1 MRQQLEAVERITKK
15 KPKELLDLIALPET
29 MREYWQWFLD
39 LNATRPQGMGGIS
52 SIQYLEM
59 TAYFNLNSIEVEPQ
73 EVQIIKMLD
82 SVAIAAS
89 REQEEKNK
97 TKNKT

>member
-1 MRQQLEAVERITKK
+1 M
-15 KPKELLDLIALPET
+15 IALPET

-39 LNATRPQGMGGIS
+39 LNATRPQGMGGVS

-97 TKNKT
+97 KKT

>member
-1 MRQQLEAVERITKK
+1 MIV
-15 KPKELLDLIALPET
+15 LPET

-97 TKNKT
+97 KKT

>member
-15 KPKELLDLIALPET
+15 KPKELIDLIALPET

-39 LNATRPQGMGGIS
+39 LNATRPQGMGGVS

-97 TKNKT
+97 KKT

>member
-1 MRQQLEAVERITKK
+1 M
-15 KPKELLDLIALPET
+15 IALPET

-39 LNATRPQGMGGIS
+39 LNATRPQGMGGVS

-97 TKNKT
+97 KET

>member
-1 MRQQLEAVERITKK
+1 MIV
-15 KPKELLDLIALPET
+15 LPET

-39 LNATRPQGMGGIS
+39 LNATRPQGMGGVS

-97 TKNKT
+97 KKT

>member
-1 MRQQLEAVERITKK
+1 
-15 KPKELLDLIALPET
+15 

-97 TKNKT
+97 NKKKT

>member
-15 KPKELLDLIALPET
+15 KPKELLDLTALPET

-39 LNATRPQGMGGIS
+39 LNATRPQGMGGVS

-82 SVAIAAS
+82 SGAIAAS

-97 TKNKT
+97 KK

>member
-1 MRQQLEAVERITKK
+1 
-15 KPKELLDLIALPET
+15 

-39 LNATRPQGMGGIS
+39 LNATRPSSMGGIS

-59 TAYFNLNSIEVEPQ
+59 TAYFNLNAIEVEPQ

-82 SVAIAAS
+82 SVAIAAA

-97 TKNKT
+97 KKT

>member
-1 MRQQLEAVERITKK
+1 
-15 KPKELLDLIALPET
+15 

-39 LNATRPQGMGGIS
+39 LNNTRPSSMGGIS

-59 TAYFNLNSIEVEPQ
+59 MAYFTLNDICAEPQ

-82 SVAIAAS
+82 GVAISAS
-89 REQEEKNK
+89 REQDEQNKNK
-97 TKNKT
+97 KNNK

>member
-1 MRQQLEAVERITKK
+1 M
-15 KPKELLDLIALPET
+15 IALPET

-39 LNATRPQGMGGIS
+39 LNATRPQGMGGVS

-97 TKNKT
+97 KK

>member
-39 LNATRPQGMGGIS
+39 LNATRPQGMGGVS

-97 TKNKT
+97 KKT

>member
-1 MRQQLEAVERITKK
+1 M
-15 KPKELLDLIALPET
+15 IALPET

-39 LNATRPQGMGGIS
+39 LNATRLQGMGGVS

-97 TKNKT
+97 KK

>member
-1 MRQQLEAVERITKK
+1 
-15 KPKELLDLIALPET
+15 

-39 LNATRPQGMGGIS
+39 LNATRPSSMGGAS

-59 TAYFNLNSIEVEPQ
+59 VAYFSLNGIYAEPQ
-73 EVQIIKMLD
+73 EIQIIKMLD
-82 SVAIAAS
+82 SVAMSAA

-97 TKNKT
+97 KKT

>member
-1 MRQQLEAVERITKK
+1 MIV
-15 KPKELLDLIALPET
+15 LPET

-97 TKNKT
+97 KK

>member
-1 MRQQLEAVERITKK
+1 MIV
-15 KPKELLDLIALPET
+15 LPET

-39 LNATRPQGMGGIS
+39 LNATRPQGMGGVS

-97 TKNKT
+97 TKSKT

>member
-1 MRQQLEAVERITKK
+1 M
-15 KPKELLDLIALPET
+15 IALPET

-39 LNATRPQGMGGIS
+39 LNATRPQGMGGVS

-97 TKNKT
+97 KKQ

>member
-1 MRQQLEAVERITKK
+1 M
-15 KPKELLDLIALPET
+15 IALPET

-97 TKNKT
+97 KKT

>member
-1 MRQQLEAVERITKK
+1 
-15 KPKELLDLIALPET
+15 

-39 LNATRPQGMGGIS
+39 LNATRPSSMGGIS
-52 SIQYLEM
+52 SIQFLEM
-59 TAYFNLNSIEVEPQ
+59 AAYFTLNGIEAEPQ

-82 SVAIAAS
+82 GVAIAAS

-97 TKNKT
+97 KKT

>member
-1 MRQQLEAVERITKK
+1 M
-15 KPKELLDLIALPET
+15 IALPET

-97 TKNKT
+97 KKA

>member
-1 MRQQLEAVERITKK
+1 
-15 KPKELLDLIALPET
+15 

-59 TAYFNLNSIEVEPQ
+59 TAYFTLNGINAEPQ

>member
-1 MRQQLEAVERITKK
+1 
-15 KPKELLDLIALPET
+15 

-39 LNATRPQGMGGIS
+39 LNATRPSSMSGAS

-59 TAYFNLNSIEVEPQ
+59 VAYFSLNGIEAEPQ

-82 SVAIAAS
+82 SVAIAAA

-97 TKNKT
+97 KK

>member
-1 MRQQLEAVERITKK
+1 MEIPQ
-15 KPKELLDLIALPET
+15 T

-39 LNATRPQGMGGIS
+39 LNATRHQGMGGVS

-59 TAYFNLNSIEVEPQ
+59 MAYFTLNSIEAEPQ

-82 SVAIAAS
+82 SVAITAS

-97 TKNKT
+97 KKT

>member
-1 MRQQLEAVERITKK
+1 
-15 KPKELLDLIALPET
+15 LIALPET

-39 LNATRPQGMGGIS
+39 LNATRPSSMGGMS

-59 TAYFNLNSIEVEPQ
+59 VAYFTLNGIEAEPQ

-82 SVAIAAS
+82 SVAIAAA
-89 REQEEKNK
+89 REQEEKN
-97 TKNKT
+97 NKKK

>member
-1 MRQQLEAVERITKK
+1 M
-15 KPKELLDLIALPET
+15 IALPET

-97 TKNKT
+97 KKQ

>member
-1 MRQQLEAVERITKK
+1 M
-15 KPKELLDLIALPET
+15 IALPET

-97 TKNKT
+97 KK

>member
-1 MRQQLEAVERITKK
+1 M
-15 KPKELLDLIALPET
+15 ELPDT

-59 TAYFNLNSIEVEPQ
+59 TAYFTLNGIYAEPQ
-73 EVQIIKMLD
+73 EIQIIKMLD
-82 SVAIAAS
+82 SVAIAAA

>member
-1 MRQQLEAVERITKK
+1 
-15 KPKELLDLIALPET
+15 

-39 LNATRPQGMGGIS
+39 LNATRPSSMVGIS

-59 TAYFNLNSIEVEPQ
+59 VAYFSLNGINAEPQ
-73 EVQIIKMLD
+73 EIQILKMLD
-82 SVAIAAS
+82 SVAIAAA

>member
-1 MRQQLEAVERITKK
+1 
-15 KPKELLDLIALPET
+15 

-59 TAYFNLNSIEVEPQ
+59 TAYFTLNGINAEPR
-73 EVQIIKMLD
+73 EVQIIKKLD
-82 SVAIAAS
+82 SVAIAAA

>member
-1 MRQQLEAVERITKK
+1 
-15 KPKELLDLIALPET
+15 

-39 LNATRPQGMGGIS
+39 LNTTRPSSMNGIS

-59 TAYFNLNSIEVEPQ
+59 MAYFTLNGICAEPQ

-82 SVAIAAS
+82 GVAISAA
-89 REQEEKNK
+89 REQEEQNK

>member
-1 MRQQLEAVERITKK
+1 LEAVERITKK
-15 KPKELLDLIALPET
+15 RPKELLGLVEIPQS
-29 MREYWQWFLD
+29 MKEYWQWFLD

-52 SIQYLEM
+52 SIQYLEIM
-59 TAYFNLNSIEVEPQ
+59 SYFTLNSIEAEPQ

-82 SVAIAAS
+82 SVAISAS

-97 TKNKT
+97 KK